1 MDNLN
6 AYIDNLKRSLNEKM
20 FSPVF
25 IRLANVYFLN
35 KQYESCIN
43 VCKTGLL
50 IYPDYLT
57 PKVLI
62 LRSLLKLG
70 HIDEAEKYFNEIE
83 SKIIHMPIH
92 SKFKESLTRLKQEP
106 NQERIFY
113 NFTKSPKL
121 KFEDN
126 RESLLSVF
134 GKSKPKTVKD
144 DSPDPEKLEEKL
156 NEETFTNILSKFMEL
171 ELSGKDIVSEKSSS
185 SSNADKE
192 LFGKIKIVTETLA
205 DIYAQ
210 QGNFKEAFN
219 AYNLLLRAGS
229 HNKKRIETK
238 LLELERISFQSED
251 H

>member
-6 AYIDNLKRSLNEKM
+6 VYIDNLKRSLNEKM

-70 HIDEAEKYFNEIE
+70 HLDEAEKYFNEIE

-92 SKFKESLTRLKQEP
+92 SKIKENLTRLKQEP

-113 NFTKSPKL
+113 NLAKSPKL
-121 KFEDN
+121 QFDDN
-126 RESLLSVF
+126 KEALLSLVD
-134 GKSKPKTVKD
+134 KPKLKTVKED
-144 DSPDPEKLEEKL
+144 DPDPVSIEEKL
-156 NEETFTNILSKFMEL
+156 SSEAFDKIAKKFDEL
-171 ELSGKDIVSEKSSS
+171 NLSGRNLPTEKSRD
-185 SSNADKE
+185 NETEDKE
-192 LFGKIKIVTETLA
+192 LFGRIKIVTETLA

-219 AYNLLLRAGS
+219 AYNLLLRAGT
-229 HNKKRIETK
+229 HNKKRIESK
-238 LLELERISFQSED
+238 LLELERVSFQSED

>member
-70 HIDEAEKYFNEIE
+70 HLDEAEKYFNEIE

-92 SKFKESLTRLKQEP
+92 AKFKENITRLRQEP

-121 KFEDN
+121 LFDDN
-126 RESLLSVF
+126 KDSIISVL
-134 GKSKPKTVKD
+134 GKSKPKPVKED
-144 DSPDPEKLEEKL
+144 DPDLEKIEEKI
-156 NEETFTNILSKFMEL
+156 NSEDFNKVFANFNEL
-171 ELSGKDIVSEKSSS
+171 ELSGGFTSTEKTSPG
-185 SSNADKE
+185 NTNDKE

-229 HNKKRIETK
+229 HNKTRIESK
-238 LLELERISFQSED
+238 LLELERINFQSED